1 MGRLISLS
9 ERRTW
14 LGHRVG
20 VAAQIE
26 REPQSSLRCTVLDVS
41 RHGACVSAPATA
53 LPKIFVLRVADGTR
67 HVCDV
72 QWRHGYVVGVRFV
85 HIDQLVARTAKASAK
100 LNRSCARALGY
111 SRKAADEIG

>member
-9 ERRTW
+9 ERRR
-14 LGHRVG
+14 RVG

-26 REPQSSLRCTVLDVS
+26 REPQASLRCMVLAVS

-53 LPKIFVLRVADGTR
+53 LPNVFVLRAADGTR

-72 QWRHGYVVGVRFV
+72 QWRQGYIVGVRFV

-100 LNRSCARALGY
+100 LKRSCARALGNRGRIVEEA
-111 SRKAADEIG
+111 S